1 MRKNET
7 QSLLQ
12 MKKDMFLN
20 YEKGE
25 GIFGDRKLESSIIY
39 LDAMK
44 DSLYLVH
51 MQVKNNDIGISTE

>member
-1 MRKNET
+1 
-7 QSLLQ
+7 
-12 MKKDMFLN
+12 MKKDVFLN

-51 MQVKNNDIGISTE
+51 MVHMQVKNNDIDISTE